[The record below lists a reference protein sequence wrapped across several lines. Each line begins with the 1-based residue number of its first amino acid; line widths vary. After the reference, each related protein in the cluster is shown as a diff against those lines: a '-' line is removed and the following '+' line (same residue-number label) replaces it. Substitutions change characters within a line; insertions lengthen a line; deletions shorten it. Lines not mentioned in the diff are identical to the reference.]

1 MPRYLENTFI
11 LLITICVPVVIC
23 VVSISFL
30 LSPVFMNLEYN
41 RTGFPPDPY
50 GFTTEERLVF
60 GNQTRR
66 YLITGMSLD
75 DLREIK
81 FENGEPIY
89 IERELHHLLDVKIV
103 LIGLFRLFSV
113 LVGFLLLTGFYSVKK
128 QRWERFKEALSRGG
142 WLTAFLLGLII
153 VLSITSFQ
161 SLFVYFH
168 LVFFEGNSWLF
179 KYSDTLIR
187 LFPIQFWQD
196 VFLVFGI
203 STLLGGILVGW
214 LMRWRKKD

>member
-1 MPRYLENTFI
+1 
-11 LLITICVPVVIC
+11 
-23 VVSISFL
+23 
-30 LSPVFMNLEYN
+30 MNLEYN

-75 DLREIK
+75 GLREIK